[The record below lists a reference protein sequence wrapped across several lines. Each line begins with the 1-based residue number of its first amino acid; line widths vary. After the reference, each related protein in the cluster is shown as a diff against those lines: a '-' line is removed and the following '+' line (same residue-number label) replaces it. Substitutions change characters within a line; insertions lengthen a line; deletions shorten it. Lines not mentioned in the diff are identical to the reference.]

1 MNYQPK
7 TESQKGLKGLSY
19 VLLFLILLL
28 LFLMYKGNYFH
39 NLYYKINPSYVSSY
53 NDKELIIKTIP
64 DSENDNTEKPEYII
78 QFEEDNNSERYLA
91 NKQYTLKYVLMDKR
105 KVGVLVSKQNLKYF
119 KDNKEITVKQ
129 SEGLLTLAYP
139 K

>member
-39 NLYYKINPSYVSSY
+39 NLYYQINPSYVSSY

-129 SEGLLTLAYP
+129 SDGLLTLAYP